1 MDGSKEIYKMK
12 VLKFGGTSVANSESL
27 SSVLKIIQKQ
37 KKPVAVVVSALA
49 GITDLL
55 MEMLSLAQSGED
67 HYKEGIAEIEKRHLE
82 IIKKFVPIQHQSAI
96 ISFLKKNLNELESRL
111 DAIHLL
117 EEATPKNNASISSY
131 GEILSSNI
139 IQEVF
144 SYHDIDSVL
153 KDSRALIKTE
163 IHNGKEVVNQTLS
176 QENIRNYFK
185 DNSSHVVLLPGFIAS
200 NADSETTTL
209 GRGGSDYSAAII
221 ASAISSEVLEIWTDV
236 SGMFTAHPKI
246 VAQAKPIKK
255 LTYYEAMELSHFGA
269 KVIFPPT
276 LQPIIEKNIPIV
288 IKNTFAPEDL
298 GTLID
303 DSPVVENGEI
313 VKGISHID
321 NVALINLEGSGM
333 IGITG
338 FSKRFFEALS
348 DENINVI
355 MITQASSEHS
365 ICIGVRED
373 EAIAAKKV
381 IDEKFAFEISIKKVS
396 PAQIEK
402 NMVNIAVVG
411 EKMKDHQGIS
421 GKLFSSLGAN
431 NINIRAIAQGA
442 SERNISIIIDKKNVS
457 KAINTLHESFFEA
470 QIKEL
475 NLFVT
480 GVGNVGSKLLE
491 QIEKQTEYLIENLRL
506 KIRVIAISNSK
517 KMILGT
523 EAMDLSRWKSELDKS
538 DTKANTDL
546 FFEHAKKLNLRN
558 SIFVDNTASELIAK
572 EYARYLN
579 NSIGVVTCNK
589 IAAADELVNYLNLKK
604 ISRKFGSP
612 FLFETNVGAGLPIID
627 TLNNLIASGDQII
640 KIQAVLSG
648 SLNFVFNHFS
658 KGSSFHDVVLEAQKQ
673 GYTEPD
679 PKIDLSGIDVARKI
693 LILARESGLK
703 IELSE
708 IENESFLPQ
717 ESLETKDNYS
727 FFESL
732 KKYSDHFEKM
742 LENAE
747 KEGAKMKYVA
757 QLENGKAKVGIQ
769 LVKKGHDFYN
779 LEGSDN
785 IILFYTN
792 RYKEQPL
799 IVKGAG
805 AGADVTASGIF
816 ADIIRIGKQ

>member
-1 MDGSKEIYKMK
+1 MK
-12 VLKFGGTSVANSESL
+12 VLKFGGTSVANAESL
-27 SSVLKIIQKQ
+27 SNVLKIVQKQ
-37 KKPVAVVVSALA
+37 KESTAVIVSALG

-55 MEMLSLAQSGED
+55 MEMLSSAQSGKQE
-67 HYKEGIAEIEKRHLE
+67 YRKGFLEIETRHMN
-82 IIKKFVPIQHQSAI
+82 IIKTFVPIGNQSAI
-96 ISFLKKNLNELESRL
+96 ISFLKKNLNDLEAQL

-117 EEATPKNNASISSY
+117 EEATPKNFATISSY
-131 GEILSSNI
+131 GEILSSRI

-144 SYHDIDSVL
+144 LYNDIDSVYQ
-153 KDSRALIKTE
+153 DSRNLIKTVF
-163 IHNGKEVVNQTLS
+163 HDGRQVLD
-176 QENIRNYFK
+176 QE
-185 DNSSHVVLLPGFIAS
+185 SSENAITSFFNENKSTTVLLPGYIAS
-200 NADSETTTL
+200 NENGETTTL

-221 ASAISSEVLEIWTDV
+221 ASAINAEVLEIWTDV
-236 SGMFTAHPKI
+236 SGMYTAHPKI
-246 VAQAKPIKK
+246 VAQAKPIDK
-255 LTYYEAMELSHFGA
+255 LSYYEAMELSHFGA
-269 KVIFPPT
+269 KVIYPPT
-276 LQPIIEKNIPIV
+276 LQPIIEKNIPIL
-288 IKNTFAPEDL
+288 IKNSFAPEDP
-298 GTLID
+298 GTIID
-303 DSPVVENGEI
+303 DTPIIENGEI

-321 NVALINLEGSGM
+321 KVALINLEGSGM

-338 FSKRFFEALS
+338 FSKRLFEALS
-348 DENINVI
+348 AAKINVI

-365 ICIGVRED
+365 ICIGVREED
-373 EAIAAKKV
+373 AMAAKKA
-381 IDEKFAFEISIKKVS
+381 IDEKFAFEISIKKVL
-396 PAQIEK
+396 PAQVEK
-402 NMVNIAVVG
+402 DMVNIAVVG

-421 GKLFSSLGAN
+421 GKIFSSLGAN

-470 QIKEL
+470 QVKEL

-491 QIEKQTEYLIENLRL
+491 QIDNQTNYLIENLRL

-517 KMILGT
+517 KMVLGT
-523 EAMDLSRWKSELDKS
+523 DAMELSQWDTILEESE
-538 DTKANTDL
+538 TKANVDL

-558 SIFVDNTASELIAK
+558 SIFVDNTASEVIAK

-579 NSIGVVTCNK
+579 NNIGVVTCNK
-589 IAAADELVNYLNLKK
+589 IAAADALNNYLNLKK
-604 ISRKFGSP
+604 ISRKYGSP
-612 FLFETNVGAGLPIID
+612 YLFETNVGAGLPIID

-648 SLNFVFNHFS
+648 SLNFVFNNFK
-658 KGSSFHDVVLEAQKQ
+658 KGVKFHDVVLEAQQQ

-693 LILARESGLK
+693 LILARESGMK
-703 IELSE
+703 IELE
-708 IENESFLPQ
+708 AIENESFLP
-717 ESLETKDNYS
+717 EACLNTKDNKS

-732 KKYSDHFEKM
+732 LQHNDHFEKM

-747 KEGAKMKYVA
+747 KHGAKMKYVA
-757 QLENGKAKVGIQ
+757 QLENGKAQVGIQ
-769 LVKKGHDFYN
+769 LVKEGHDFYN

-792 RYKEQPL
+792 RYSAQPL

>member
-1 MDGSKEIYKMK
+1 MY
-12 VLKFGGTSVANSESL
+12 
-27 SSVLKIIQKQ
+27 
-37 KKPVAVVVSALA
+37 
-49 GITDLL
+49 
-55 MEMLSLAQSGED
+55 
-67 HYKEGIAEIEKRHLE
+67 
-82 IIKKFVPIQHQSAI
+82 
-96 ISFLKKNLNELESRL
+96 
-111 DAIHLL
+111 
-117 EEATPKNNASISSY
+117 
-131 GEILSSNI
+131 
-139 IQEVF
+139 
-144 SYHDIDSVL
+144 
-153 KDSRALIKTE
+153 
-163 IHNGKEVVNQTLS
+163 
-176 QENIRNYFK
+176 
-185 DNSSHVVLLPGFIAS
+185 
-200 NADSETTTL
+200 
-209 GRGGSDYSAAII
+209 
-221 ASAISSEVLEIWTDV
+221 
-236 SGMFTAHPKI
+236 TAHPKI
-246 VAQAKPIKK
+246 VAQAKPIEK
-255 LTYYEAMELSHFGA
+255 LSYYEAMELSHFGA
-269 KVIFPPT
+269 KVIYPPT

-288 IKNTFAPEDL
+288 IKNTFAPEDA

-303 DSPVVENGEI
+303 DTPALENGEI

-365 ICIGVRED
+365 ICIGVKED
-373 EAIAAKKV
+373 EAMAAKKV
-381 IDEKFAFEISIKKVS
+381 IDDKFAFEISINKVA
-396 PAQIEK
+396 PTVIEK

-442 SERNISIIIDKKNVS
+442 SERNISIIIDQKNVS

-470 QIKEL
+470 QVKEL
-475 NLFVT
+475 NLFLT

-491 QIEKQTEYLIENLRL
+491 QIEKQTKYLIENLRL
-506 KIRVIAISNSK
+506 KIRVIALSNSR
-517 KMILGT
+517 KMVLGEDALELT
-523 EAMDLSRWKSELDKS
+523 HWKSKLEES
-538 DTKANTDL
+538 QVKANRDL

-558 SIFVDNTASELIAK
+558 SIFVDNTASEVIAK
-572 EYARYLN
+572 EYAHYLN
-579 NSIGVVTCNK
+579 NNIGVVTCNK
-589 IAAADELVNYLNLKK
+589 IAAADELNYYLNLKK

-612 FLFETNVGAGLPIID
+612 YLFETNVGAGLPIID

-648 SLNFVFNHFS
+648 SLNFVFNNFK
-658 KGSSFHDVVLEAQKQ
+658 KGASFHDVVMQAQKE

-693 LILARESGLK
+693 LILARESGMK
-703 IELSE
+703 IELEE

-717 ESLETKDNYS
+717 ECLNTQDSKS
-727 FFESL
+727 FFKSL
-732 KKYSDHFEKM
+732 VKYSDHFENM
-742 LENAE
+742 LEKAE

-757 QLENGKAKVGIQ
+757 QLENAKAKVGIQ
-769 LVKKGHDFYN
+769 LVKEGHSFYN

>member
-1 MDGSKEIYKMK
+1 MK
-12 VLKFGGTSVANSESL
+12 VLKFGGTSVANAESL
-27 SSVLKIIQKQ
+27 SNVLKIVQKQ
-37 KKPVAVVVSALA
+37 KGPTAVIVSALG

-55 MEMLSLAQSGED
+55 MEMLSSAQSGKQE
-67 HYKEGIAEIEKRHLE
+67 YRKGFLEIETRHMN
-82 IIKKFVPIQHQSAI
+82 IIKTFVPIGNQSAI
-96 ISFLKKNLNELESRL
+96 ISFLKKNLNDLEAQL

-117 EEATPKNNASISSY
+117 EEATPKNFATISSY
-131 GEILSSNI
+131 GEILSSRI

-144 SYHDIDSVL
+144 LYNDIDSVYQ
-153 KDSRALIKTE
+153 DSRNIIKTIFHDGRQVLDQE
-163 IHNGKEVVNQTLS
+163 SSENAITSFFKENKSTT
-176 QENIRNYFK
+176 
-185 DNSSHVVLLPGFIAS
+185 VLLPGYIAS
-200 NADSETTTL
+200 NENGETTTL

-221 ASAISSEVLEIWTDV
+221 ASAINAEVLQIWTDV
-236 SGMFTAHPKI
+236 SGMYTAHPKI
-246 VAQAKPIKK
+246 VTQAKPIDK
-255 LTYYEAMELSHFGA
+255 LSYYEAMELSHFGA
-269 KVIFPPT
+269 KVIYPPT
-276 LQPIIEKNIPIV
+276 LQPIIEKNIPIL
-288 IKNTFAPEDL
+288 IKNSFAPEDP
-298 GTLID
+298 GTIID
-303 DSPVVENGEI
+303 DTPIIENGEI

-321 NVALINLEGSGM
+321 KVALINLEGSGM

-338 FSKRFFEALS
+338 FSKRLFEALS
-348 DENINVI
+348 AAKINVI

-365 ICIGVRED
+365 ICIGVREED
-373 EAIAAKKV
+373 AMAAKKA
-381 IDEKFAFEISIKKVS
+381 IDEKFAFEISIKKVL
-396 PAQIEK
+396 PAQVEK
-402 NMVNIAVVG
+402 DMVNIAVVG

-421 GKLFSSLGAN
+421 GKVFSSLGAN

-470 QIKEL
+470 QVKEL

-491 QIEKQTEYLIENLRL
+491 QIDNQTDYLIENLRL

-517 KMILGT
+517 KMVLGT
-523 EAMDLSRWKSELDKS
+523 DAMELSQWDTILEESE
-538 DTKANTDL
+538 TKANVDL

-558 SIFVDNTASELIAK
+558 SIFVDNTASEVIAK

-579 NSIGVVTCNK
+579 NNIGVVTCNK
-589 IAAADELVNYLNLKK
+589 IAAADALNNYLNLKK
-604 ISRKFGSP
+604 ISRKYGSP
-612 FLFETNVGAGLPIID
+612 YLFETNVGAGLPIID

-648 SLNFVFNHFS
+648 SLNFVFNNFK
-658 KGSSFHDVVLEAQKQ
+658 KGVKFHDVVLEAQQQ

-693 LILARESGLK
+693 LILARESGMK
-703 IELSE
+703 IELE
-708 IENESFLPQ
+708 AIENESFLP
-717 ESLETKDNYS
+717 EACLNTKDNKS

-732 KKYSDHFEKM
+732 LQHNDHFEKM

-747 KEGAKMKYVA
+747 KHGAKMKYVA
-757 QLENGKAKVGIQ
+757 QLENGKAQVGIQ
-769 LVKKGHDFYN
+769 LVKEGHDFYN

-792 RYKEQPL
+792 RYSAQPL

>member
-1 MDGSKEIYKMK
+1 MK
-12 VLKFGGTSVANSESL
+12 VLKFGGTSVANSKNL
-27 SSVLKIIQKQ
+27 TNVLKIVQKQ
-37 KKPVAVVVSALA
+37 KYPIAIVVSALG

-55 MEMLSLAQSGED
+55 MDMLSLAQSGD
-67 HYKEGIAEIEKRHLE
+67 DNYKNHLPLVEKRHLE
-82 IIKKFVPIQHQSAI
+82 IIKSWVPIQHQSAI
-96 ISFLKKNLNELESRL
+96 ISFLKKHLNELESRL

-117 EEATPKNNASISSY
+117 EEATPKNNAAISAY
-131 GEILSSNI
+131 GELLSSNI
-139 IQEVF
+139 IQEIF
-144 SYHDIDSVL
+144 SFNGIDSVL
-153 KDSRALIKTE
+153 KDSRDLITTLH
-163 IHNGKEVVNQTLS
+163 HNGREVVEQLTSEDNIKNFFK
-176 QENIRNYFK
+176 ENTAN
-185 DNSSHVVLLPGFIAS
+185 VVLLPGFIAS
-200 NADSETTTL
+200 NASGETTTL
-209 GRGGSDYSAAII
+209 GRGGSDYSAALI
-221 ASAISSEVLEIWTDV
+221 ASATESEVLEIWTDV
-236 SGMFTAHPKI
+236 SGMYTAHPKI
-246 VAQAKPIKK
+246 VAQAKPIEK

-269 KVIFPPT
+269 KVIYPPT
-276 LQPIIEKNIPIV
+276 LQPIIEKKIPIV
-288 IKNTFAPEDL
+288 IKNTFAPEDA

-303 DSPVVENGEI
+303 DSPAVENGEI

-365 ICIGVRED
+365 ICIGVKEE
-373 EAIAAKKV
+373 EALAAKKV
-381 IDEKFAFEISIKKVS
+381 IDEKFAFEISINKVA
-396 PAQIEK
+396 PAIIEK

-421 GKLFSSLGAN
+421 GKLFSSLGVN

-442 SERNISIIIDKKNVS
+442 SERNISIIIDKKNVT

-470 QIKEL
+470 QVKEL

-491 QIEKQTEYLIENLRL
+491 QIEKQTNYLIENLRL

-517 KMILGT
+517 KMVLEEEGL
-523 EAMDLSRWKSELDKS
+523 DLSNWK
-538 DTKANTDL
+538 TKLQESKTNANRDS
-546 FFEHAKKLNLRN
+546 FFEYAKKLNLRN
-558 SIFVDNTASELIAK
+558 SIFVDNTASEVIAK
-572 EYARYLN
+572 EYAQYLN
-579 NSIGVVTCNK
+579 NNIGVVTCNK
-589 IAAADELVNYLNLKK
+589 IAAADELNNYLNLKK

-612 FLFETNVGAGLPIID
+612 YLFETNVGAGLPIID

-648 SLNFVFNHFS
+648 SLNFVFNNF
-658 KGSSFHDVVLEAQKQ
+658 KAGASFHDVVLEAQQQ

-693 LILARESGLK
+693 LILARESGMS
-703 IELSE
+703 IELDE

-717 ESLETKDNYS
+717 ECLDTKDNKS

-732 KKYSDHFEKM
+732 IQYSGHFEKM

-769 LVKKGHDFYN
+769 LVKEGHDFYN

>member
-1 MDGSKEIYKMK
+1 
-12 VLKFGGTSVANSESL
+12 
-27 SSVLKIIQKQ
+27 
-37 KKPVAVVVSALA
+37 
-49 GITDLL
+49 
-55 MEMLSLAQSGED
+55 
-67 HYKEGIAEIEKRHLE
+67 
-82 IIKKFVPIQHQSAI
+82 
-96 ISFLKKNLNELESRL
+96 
-111 DAIHLL
+111 
-117 EEATPKNNASISSY
+117 
-131 GEILSSNI
+131 
-139 IQEVF
+139 
-144 SYHDIDSVL
+144 
-153 KDSRALIKTE
+153 
-163 IHNGKEVVNQTLS
+163 
-176 QENIRNYFK
+176 
-185 DNSSHVVLLPGFIAS
+185 VLLPGFIAS
-200 NADSETTTL
+200 NASGETTTL

-221 ASAISSEVLEIWTDV
+221 ANATESEVLEIWTDV
-236 SGMFTAHPKI
+236 SGMYTAHPKI
-246 VAQAKPIKK
+246 VAQAKPIEK
-255 LTYYEAMELSHFGA
+255 LSYYEAMELSHFGA
-269 KVIFPPT
+269 KVIYPPT

-288 IKNTFAPEDL
+288 IKNTFAPKDK

-303 DSPVVENGEI
+303 DTPAIENGEI

-365 ICIGVRED
+365 ICIGVKEE
-373 EAIAAKKV
+373 EAMAAKKV
-381 IDEKFAFEISIKKVS
+381 IDEKFAFEISINKVA

-442 SERNISIIIDKKNVS
+442 SERNISIIIDKKNVT

-506 KIRVIAISNSK
+506 KIRVIAVSNSK
-517 KMILGT
+517 KMILG
-523 EAMDLSRWKSELDKS
+523 EDALDLTHWKSKLEES
-538 DTKANTDL
+538 QTKASRDL
-546 FFEHAKKLNLRN
+546 FFKHAKKLNLRN
-558 SIFVDNTASELIAK
+558 SIFVDNTASEIIAK

-579 NSIGVVTCNK
+579 NNIGVVTCNK
-589 IAAADELVNYLNLKK
+589 IAAADELNNYLNLKK

-612 FLFETNVGAGLPIID
+612 YLFETNVGAGLPIID

-648 SLNFVFNHFS
+648 SLNFVFNNFK
-658 KGSSFHDVVLEAQKQ
+658 KGASFHDVVLEAQQ
-673 GYTEPD
+673 EGYTEPD

-693 LILARESGLK
+693 LILARESGMK
-703 IELSE
+703 IELEE

-717 ESLETKDNYS
+717 ECLDTQDNKS

-732 KKYSDHFEKM
+732 VKHSGHFEKM
-742 LENAE
+742 LENAQ

-757 QLENGKAKVGIQ
+757 QLEDGKAKVGIQ
-769 LVKKGHDFYN
+769 LVKEGHDFYN

>member
-1 MDGSKEIYKMK
+1 MK
-12 VLKFGGTSVANSESL
+12 VLKFGGTSVANSKSL
-27 SSVLKIIQKQ
+27 NKVLEIIKNQNDSI
-37 KKPVAVVVSALA
+37 VVVVSALA

-55 MEMLSLAQSGED
+55 MEMLSLAESRKD
-67 HYKEGIAEIEKRHLE
+67 NFKSNLSKIEKLHLE
-82 IIKKFVPIQHQSAI
+82 PIKKCIPIQNQSAI
-96 ISFLKKNLNELESRL
+96 ISYLKKHLNELESRL
-111 DAIHLL
+111 DAIFLL
-117 EEATPKNNASISSY
+117 EEVTKKNNASVASY

-139 IQEVF
+139 IHEIF
-144 SYHDIDSVL
+144 KHNKIDSEL
-153 KDSRALIKTE
+153 KDARELIQTST
-163 IHNGKEVVNQTLS
+163 HNGIEVVNEKITDQ
-176 QENIRNYFK
+176 QIKNYFSNNK
-185 DNSSHVVLLPGFIAS
+185 SRVVIVPGFIACNKS
-200 NADSETTTL
+200 GVTTTL

-221 ASAISSEVLEIWTDV
+221 ANSVEADMFEIWTDV
-236 SGMFTAHPKI
+236 SGIYTAHPKI
-246 VAQAKPIKK
+246 VTQAKPIKK
-255 LTYYEAMELSHFGA
+255 LSYYEAMELSHFGA
-269 KVIFPPT
+269 KVIYPPT

-288 IKNTFAPEDL
+288 VKNTFAPHDL

-303 DSPVVENGEI
+303 SSKISENPEI

-338 FSKRFFEALS
+338 FSKRLFEALS
-348 DENINVI
+348 DVHINVI

-365 ICIGVRED
+365 ICIGVKEED
-373 EAIAAKKV
+373 SAIAKKA
-381 IDEKFAFEISIKKVS
+381 IDNKFDFEISLNKVA
-396 PAQIEK
+396 PAKIEK

-421 GKLFSSLGAN
+421 GKLFSTLGAN

-442 SERNISIIIDKKNVS
+442 SERNISIIIDKKNVV
-457 KAINTLHESFFEA
+457 KAINTLHESFFES

-491 QIEKQTEYLIENLRL
+491 QIEKQTDYLKENLRL
-506 KIRVIAISNSK
+506 KFRVIAISNSR
-517 KMILGT
+517 KMILS
-523 EAMDLSRWKSELDKS
+523 EKNINLKNWKETLDES
-538 DTKANTDL
+538 DSKADREL
-546 FFEHAKKLNLRN
+546 FFTHVKKLNLRN
-558 SIFVDNTASELIAK
+558 SIFVDNTANKIIAQ
-572 EYARYLN
+572 EYDRYLN
-579 NSIGVVTCNK
+579 NNIGVVTCNK
-589 IAAADELVNYLNLKK
+589 IAAADELKNYLNLKK

-612 FLFETNVGAGLPIID
+612 YLFETNVGAGLPIID

-648 SLNFVFNHFS
+648 SLNFVFNNFK
-658 KGSSFHDVVLEAQKQ
+658 KGSSFHDVVLQAQKE

-679 PKIDLSGIDVARKI
+679 PKIDLSGVDVARKI
-693 LILARESGLK
+693 LILARESGMN
-703 IELSE
+703 IELEE
-708 IENESFLPQ
+708 IENESFLP
-717 ESLETKDNYS
+717 EACLATKDNKS
-727 FFESL
+727 FFDSL
-732 KKYSDHFEKM
+732 IKHSMHFDKM
-742 LENAE
+742 LEDATN
-747 KEGAKMKYVA
+747 KNSKMKYVA

-769 LVKKGHDFYN
+769 LVKEGHDFYN

-792 RYKEQPL
+792 RYNKQPL

>member
-1 MDGSKEIYKMK
+1 MK
-12 VLKFGGTSVANSESL
+12 VLKFGGTSVANSKSL
-27 SSVLKIIQKQ
+27 NSVLEIIKSQKG
-37 KKPVAVVVSALA
+37 PIAVVVSAL
-49 GITDLL
+49 GGVTDMLI
-55 MEMLSLAQSGED
+55 EMLSMVKEVD
-67 HYKEGIAEIEKRHLE
+67 ENYKDLLPEIERRHLE
-82 IIKKFVPIQHQSAI
+82 IIKQCIPIQHQSAI
-96 ISFLKKNLNELESRL
+96 ISFLKKHTNELESRL
-111 DAIHLL
+111 DALFLL
-117 EEATPKNNASISSY
+117 EEVTQKNTAAIASY
-131 GEILSSNI
+131 GEILSSGI

-144 SYHDIDSVL
+144 KYNGIDSIL
-153 KDSRALIKTE
+153 KDTRTLIKTTT
-163 IHNGKEVVNQTLS
+163 HNGREIVDNDPTQKNITQFFKENRC
-176 QENIRNYFK
+176 N
-185 DNSSHVVLLPGFIAS
+185 VVLLPGFIAS
-200 NADSETTTL
+200 NEAQETTTL
-209 GRGGSDYSAAII
+209 GRGGSDYSAALI
-221 ASAISSEVLEIWTDV
+221 ASNTNAEVLEIWTDV
-236 SGMFTAHPKI
+236 SGMYTAHPKI
-246 VAQAKPIKK
+246 VAQAKPIEK
-255 LTYYEAMELSHFGA
+255 LTYFEAMELSHFGA
-269 KVIFPPT
+269 KVIYPPT
-276 LQPIIEKNIPIV
+276 LQPIVEKNIPIR
-288 IKNTFAPEDL
+288 IKNTFAPQDK

-303 DSPVVENGEI
+303 HLPAPENGEI

-321 NVALINLEGSGM
+321 HVALINLEGSGM
-333 IGITG
+333 IGIAG

-355 MITQASSEHS
+355 MITQASSEYS
-365 ICIGVRED
+365 ICIGVN
-373 EAIAAKKV
+373 EAEAERAKKA
-381 IDEKFAFEISIKKVS
+381 IDEKFAFEISIHKVA
-396 PAQIEK
+396 PAKIERH
-402 NMVNIAVVG
+402 MVNIAVVG

-442 SERNISIIIDKKNVS
+442 SERNISIIIDKKNVV

-491 QIEKQTEYLIENLRL
+491 QIDQQTEYLIENLRL

-517 KMILGT
+517 KMVLGDT
-523 EAMDLSRWKSELDKS
+523 AMNLSQWRNELEKSK
-538 DTKANTDL
+538 TKADRDQ
-546 FFEHAKKLNLRN
+546 FFKHAKKLNLRN
-558 SIFVDNTASELIAK
+558 SIFVDNTASEIIAK

-579 NSIGVVTCNK
+579 NNIGVVTCNK

-612 FLFETNVGAGLPIID
+612 YLFETNVGAGLPIID
-627 TLNNLIASGDQII
+627 TLNNLVASGDQII

-648 SLNFVFNHFS
+648 SLNFVFNHFK
-658 KGSSFHDVVLEAQKQ
+658 KGTSFHDIVLQAQQQ

-679 PKIDLSGIDVARKI
+679 PKIDLSGVDVARKI

-703 IELSE
+703 IELEE

-717 ESLETKDNYS
+717 QCLNTPDNKT

-732 KKYSDHFEKM
+732 IQYSDHFQAM
-742 LENAE
+742 LEKADREN
-747 KEGAKMKYVA
+747 AKMKYVA

-769 LVKKGHDFYN
+769 LVKEGHDFYN

>member
-1 MDGSKEIYKMK
+1 MK
-12 VLKFGGTSVANSESL
+12 VLKFGGTSVANAESL
-27 SSVLKIIQKQ
+27 SNVLKIVQKQ
-37 KKPVAVVVSALA
+37 KGPAAVIVSALG

-55 MEMLSLAQSGED
+55 MEMLSSAQSGKQE
-67 HYKEGIAEIEKRHLE
+67 YRKGFLEIETRHMN
-82 IIKKFVPIQHQSAI
+82 IIKTFVPIGNQSAI
-96 ISFLKKNLNELESRL
+96 ISFLKKNLNDLEAQL

-117 EEATPKNNASISSY
+117 EEATPKNFATISSY
-131 GEILSSNI
+131 GEILSSRI

-144 SYHDIDSVL
+144 LYNDIDSVYQ
-153 KDSRALIKTE
+153 DSRNLIKTVF
-163 IHNGKEVVNQTLS
+163 HDGRQVLD
-176 QENIRNYFK
+176 QE
-185 DNSSHVVLLPGFIAS
+185 SSENAITSFFNENKSTTVLLPGYIAS
-200 NADSETTTL
+200 NENGETTTL

-221 ASAISSEVLEIWTDV
+221 ASAINAEVLEIWTDV
-236 SGMFTAHPKI
+236 SGMYTAHPKI
-246 VAQAKPIKK
+246 VAQAKPIDK
-255 LTYYEAMELSHFGA
+255 LSYYEAMELSHFGA
-269 KVIFPPT
+269 KVIYPPT
-276 LQPIIEKNIPIV
+276 LQPIIEKNIPIL
-288 IKNTFAPEDL
+288 IKNSFAPEDP
-298 GTLID
+298 GTIID
-303 DSPVVENGEI
+303 DTPIIENGEI

-321 NVALINLEGSGM
+321 KVALINLEGSGM

-338 FSKRFFEALS
+338 FSKRLFEALS
-348 DENINVI
+348 AAKINVI

-365 ICIGVRED
+365 ICIGVREED
-373 EAIAAKKV
+373 AMAAKKA
-381 IDEKFAFEISIKKVS
+381 IDEKFAFEISIKKVL
-396 PAQIEK
+396 PAQVEK
-402 NMVNIAVVG
+402 DMVNIAVVG

-421 GKLFSSLGAN
+421 GKVFSSLGAN

-470 QIKEL
+470 QVKEL

-491 QIEKQTEYLIENLRL
+491 QIDNQTDYLIENLRL

-517 KMILGT
+517 KMVLGT
-523 EAMDLSRWKSELDKS
+523 DAMELSQWDTILEESE
-538 DTKANTDL
+538 TKANVDL

-558 SIFVDNTASELIAK
+558 SIFVDNTASEVIAK

-579 NSIGVVTCNK
+579 NNIGVVTCNK
-589 IAAADELVNYLNLKK
+589 IAAADALNNYLNLKK
-604 ISRKFGSP
+604 ISRKYGSP
-612 FLFETNVGAGLPIID
+612 YLFETNVGAGLPIID

-648 SLNFVFNHFS
+648 SLNFVFNNFK
-658 KGSSFHDVVLEAQKQ
+658 KGVKFHDVVLEAQQQ

-693 LILARESGLK
+693 LILARESGMK
-703 IELSE
+703 IELE
-708 IENESFLPQ
+708 AIENESFLPDAC
-717 ESLETKDNYS
+717 LNTKDNKS

-732 KKYSDHFEKM
+732 LQHNDHFEKM

-747 KEGAKMKYVA
+747 KHGAKMKYVA
-757 QLENGKAKVGIQ
+757 QLENGKAQVGIQ
-769 LVKKGHDFYN
+769 LVKEGHDFYN

-792 RYKEQPL
+792 RYSAQPL

>member
-1 MDGSKEIYKMK
+1 MK
-12 VLKFGGTSVANSESL
+12 VLKFGGTSVANAESL
-27 SSVLKIIQKQ
+27 SNVLKIVQKQ
-37 KKPVAVVVSALA
+37 KGSTAVVVSALG

-55 MEMLSLAQSGED
+55 MEMLSSAQSGKQE
-67 HYKEGIAEIEKRHLE
+67 YRKGFLEIETRHMN
-82 IIKKFVPIQHQSAI
+82 IIKTFVPIGNQSAI
-96 ISFLKKNLNELESRL
+96 ISFLKKNLNDLEAQL

-117 EEATPKNNASISSY
+117 EEATPKNFATISSY
-131 GEILSSNI
+131 GEILSSRI

-144 SYHDIDSVL
+144 LYNDIDSVYL
-153 KDSRALIKTE
+153 DSRNIIKT
-163 IHNGKEVVNQTLS
+163 IFHDGRQVLD
-176 QENIRNYFK
+176 QE
-185 DNSSHVVLLPGFIAS
+185 SSENAITSFFNENKSTNVLLPGYIAS
-200 NADSETTTL
+200 NENGETTTL

-221 ASAISSEVLEIWTDV
+221 ASAINAEVLEIWTDV
-236 SGMFTAHPKI
+236 SGMYTAHPKI
-246 VAQAKPIKK
+246 VAQAKPIDK
-255 LTYYEAMELSHFGA
+255 LSYYEAMELSHFGA
-269 KVIFPPT
+269 KVIYPPT
-276 LQPIIEKNIPIV
+276 LQPIIEKNIPIL
-288 IKNTFAPEDL
+288 IKNSFAPEDR
-298 GTLID
+298 GTIID
-303 DSPVVENGEI
+303 DTPIIENGEI

-321 NVALINLEGSGM
+321 KVALINLEGSGM

-338 FSKRFFEALS
+338 FSKRLFEALS
-348 DENINVI
+348 AAKINVI

-365 ICIGVRED
+365 ICIGVREED
-373 EAIAAKKV
+373 AMAAKKA
-381 IDEKFAFEISIKKVS
+381 IDEKFAFEISIKKVL
-396 PAQIEK
+396 PAQVEK
-402 NMVNIAVVG
+402 DMVNIAVVG

-421 GKLFSSLGAN
+421 GKVFSSLGAN

-470 QIKEL
+470 QVKEL

-491 QIEKQTEYLIENLRL
+491 QINNQTDYLIENLRL

-517 KMILGT
+517 KMVLGT
-523 EAMDLSRWKSELDKS
+523 DAMELSQWNTILEESE
-538 DTKANTDL
+538 TKANVDL

-558 SIFVDNTASELIAK
+558 SIFVDNTASEVIAK

-579 NSIGVVTCNK
+579 NNIGVVTCNK
-589 IAAADELVNYLNLKK
+589 IAAADALNNYLNLKK
-604 ISRKFGSP
+604 ISRKYGSP
-612 FLFETNVGAGLPIID
+612 YLFETNVGAGLPIID

-648 SLNFVFNHFS
+648 SLNFVFNNFK
-658 KGSSFHDVVLEAQKQ
+658 KGVKFHDVVLEAQQQ

-693 LILARESGLK
+693 LILARESGMK
-703 IELSE
+703 IELE
-708 IENESFLPQ
+708 AIENESFLP
-717 ESLETKDNYS
+717 EACLNTKDNKS

-732 KKYSDHFEKM
+732 LQHNDHFEKM

-747 KEGAKMKYVA
+747 KHGAKMKYVA
-757 QLENGKAKVGIQ
+757 QLENGKAQVGIQ
-769 LVKKGHDFYN
+769 LVKEGHDFYN

-792 RYKEQPL
+792 RYSAQPL

>member
-1 MDGSKEIYKMK
+1 MK
-12 VLKFGGTSVANSESL
+12 VLKFGGTSVANAESL
-27 SSVLKIIQKQ
+27 SNVLKIVQKQ
-37 KKPVAVVVSALA
+37 KGSTAVVVSALG

-55 MEMLSLAQSGED
+55 MEMLSSAQSGKQE
-67 HYKEGIAEIEKRHLE
+67 YRKGFLEIETRHMN
-82 IIKKFVPIQHQSAI
+82 IIKTFVPIGNQSAI
-96 ISFLKKNLNELESRL
+96 ISFLKKNLNDLEAQL

-117 EEATPKNNASISSY
+117 EEATPKNFATISSY
-131 GEILSSNI
+131 GEILSSRI

-144 SYHDIDSVL
+144 LYNDIDSVYL
-153 KDSRALIKTE
+153 DSRNIIKTIFHDGRQVLDQE
-163 IHNGKEVVNQTLS
+163 SSENAITSFFKENKSTT
-176 QENIRNYFK
+176 
-185 DNSSHVVLLPGFIAS
+185 VLLPGYIAS
-200 NADSETTTL
+200 NENGETTTL

-221 ASAISSEVLEIWTDV
+221 ASAINAEVLEIWTDV
-236 SGMFTAHPKI
+236 SGMYTAHPKI
-246 VAQAKPIKK
+246 VAQAKPIDK
-255 LTYYEAMELSHFGA
+255 LSYYEAMELSHFGA
-269 KVIFPPT
+269 KVIYPPT
-276 LQPIIEKNIPIV
+276 LQPIIEKNIPIL
-288 IKNTFAPEDL
+288 IKNSFAPEDR
-298 GTLID
+298 GTIID
-303 DSPVVENGEI
+303 DTPIIENGEI

-321 NVALINLEGSGM
+321 KVALINLEGSGM

-338 FSKRFFEALS
+338 FSKRLFEALS
-348 DENINVI
+348 AAKINVI

-365 ICIGVRED
+365 ICIGVREED
-373 EAIAAKKV
+373 AMAAKKA
-381 IDEKFAFEISIKKVS
+381 IDEKFAFEISIKKVL
-396 PAQIEK
+396 PAQVEK
-402 NMVNIAVVG
+402 DMVNIAVVG

-421 GKLFSSLGAN
+421 GKVFSSLGAN

-470 QIKEL
+470 QVKEL

-491 QIEKQTEYLIENLRL
+491 QINNQTDYLIENLRL

-517 KMILGT
+517 KMVLGT
-523 EAMDLSRWKSELDKS
+523 DAMELSQWDTILEESE
-538 DTKANTDL
+538 TKANVDL

-558 SIFVDNTASELIAK
+558 SIFVDNTASEVIAK

-579 NSIGVVTCNK
+579 NNIGVVTCNK
-589 IAAADELVNYLNLKK
+589 IAAADALNNYLNLKK
-604 ISRKFGSP
+604 ISRKYGSP
-612 FLFETNVGAGLPIID
+612 YLFETNVGAGLPIID

-648 SLNFVFNHFS
+648 SLNFVFNNFK
-658 KGSSFHDVVLEAQKQ
+658 KGVKFHDVVLEAQQQ

-693 LILARESGLK
+693 LILARESGMK
-703 IELSE
+703 IELE
-708 IENESFLPQ
+708 AIENESFLP
-717 ESLETKDNYS
+717 EACLNTKDNKS

-732 KKYSDHFEKM
+732 LQHNDHFEKM

-747 KEGAKMKYVA
+747 KHGAKMKYVA
-757 QLENGKAKVGIQ
+757 QLENGKAQVGIQ
-769 LVKKGHDFYN
+769 LVKEGHDFYN

-792 RYKEQPL
+792 RYSAQPL